1 MSSHQKSRRRQ
12 RPGGNVSSL
21 LLNILVGVLAGLM
34 TIGLILFAGYSV
46 LATQLP
52 DLDALNDI
60 HYQSPMRVYSR
71 DGLLIGEFGEKIRY
85 PITLDEVPKPM
96 VQAFLSAEDDRFFDH
111 PGFDYQ
117 GLLRA
122 SLTYVVTGEKRQGG
136 STITMQVARNF
147 FLSNEKTFL
156 RKIKEIMLAM
166 KIESEL
172 PKTRILELYLNKI
185 YLGNHAY
192 GVKAAAQIYYNK
204 PLEALDLSEIAMIAG
219 LPKAP
224 STFNPIVNPDRAMT
238 RRNYVIHRM
247 RELDYIDETQ
257 QKEALDQPNTA
268 RLHSHI
274 LDLDLPYIAEI
285 VRNQMFDQFGEE
297 AYNNGFRVKT
307 TVDSK
312 LQLLA
317 EDTLRKSLHQFDEH
331 RRFHTI
337 KEHAEIP
344 KNPGPADLDRALAPF
359 PKLGLTRPAL
369 ITSLKGGAA
378 EVYVGEGKKLT
389 LSAQELAWAHHWLD
403 NGSFKENDG
412 KAAKPLAVGD
422 ILRLRE
428 VDGKL
433 KLTQIPE
440 VGGALVS
447 MNANDGSVISIAGGY
462 DFHYSKFNRA
472 IQSKRQPG
480 SGFKPVVYAT
490 GLMEGMTP
498 SSIIVDAPVSFGSW
512 TPMNSTRRYYGPTPL
527 RQALTYSRNVV
538 AVRLLQKV
546 GINKAIRLA
555 TSIGFEPDEL
565 PRYLPLA
572 LGSGAASPLRMA
584 QLYAVFANGGFRID
598 PYFISE
604 VQTDSGRIL
613 YKATPPSACADCDP
627 KVPSGEGTAKRVLT
641 PQVHY
646 MMNSMLRD
654 VVMFGTARKA
664 LALNRPDVAGKTG
677 TTNKSYDAW
686 FNGYVPG
693 LVTIGW
699 FGFDAYKSLGHNQ
712 MGGDLALPMW
722 LKYMEVALKDVPV
735 REFPV
740 PDENADYR
748 RIKVG
753 TKSGTS
759 EPEYEFIQVKKGSPV
774 SAPVPR
780 HEEPTMESGRA
791 VSEEREPEEEVSN
804 TPPAPAE
811 RKGASGSR
819 DVESLF

>member
-1 MSSHQKSRRRQ
+1 MSSHQRTRRR
-12 RPGGNVSSL
+12 PKSGGHVSHL

-60 HYQSPMRVYSR
+60 HYQSPMRIYSR

-85 PITLDEVPKPM
+85 PVTLDEVPKPM

-166 KIESEL
+166 KIEAEL

-204 PLEALDLSEIAMIAG
+204 PLETLDLSEIAMIAG

-247 RELDYIDETQ
+247 RELNYIDEAQ
-257 QKEALDQPNTA
+257 QKVALDQPNTA
-268 RLHSHI
+268 HLHSHI

-285 VRNQMFDQFGEE
+285 VRNQMFEQFGDE

-307 TVDSK
+307 TVDSN

-331 RRFHTI
+331 RRFHAI

-344 KNPGPADLDRALAPF
+344 KNAQAADLDRALAPF

-369 ITSLKGGAA
+369 ITSLKGGSA
-378 EVYVGEGKKLT
+378 EVYLGEGKRIT
-389 LSAQELAWAHHWLD
+389 LSSQELSWAQHWLHD
-403 NGSFKENDG
+403 ASLKESDG
-412 KAAKPLAVGD
+412 KAPRPLAVGD
-422 ILRLRE
+422 ILRLRD
-428 VDGKL
+428 VDGRL

-440 VGGALVS
+440 VGGALIS
-447 MNANDGSVISIAGGY
+447 MNANDGAVISIAGGY

-490 GLMEGMTP
+490 ALMEGMTP
-498 SSIIVDAPVSFGSW
+498 SSVIVDAPVSFGSW

-584 QLYAVFANGGFRID
+584 QLYAVFSNGGFRID
-598 PYFISE
+598 PYFITE
-604 VQTDSGRIL
+604 VQTDSGRLL

-627 KVPSGEGTAKRVLT
+627 QVPAGEGTAKRVLT

-693 LVTIGW
+693 LVTVGW

-735 REFPV
+735 HEFPV

-748 RIKVG
+748 RVRVG
-753 TKSGTS
+753 TKSGSS
-759 EPEYEFIQVKKGSPV
+759 EPEYEFLQVKKGAQAPAPV
-774 SAPVPR
+774 SRNESPSAGSER
-780 HEEPTMESGRA
+780 GMAGSRGSREEQPATTESP
-791 VSEEREPEEEVSN
+791 SEK
-804 TPPAPAE
+804 
-811 RKGASGSR
+811 KGAAGSR

>member
-1 MSSHQKSRRRQ
+1 MMF
-12 RPGGNVSSL
+12 
-21 LLNILVGVLAGLM
+21 NILFGVLAGLM
-34 TIGLILFAGYSV
+34 TIGLILFAGYSIV
-46 LATQLP
+46 ATQLP

-60 HYQSPMRVYSR
+60 HYQSPMRIFSR

-85 PITLDEVPKPM
+85 PITLNEVPEPM

-122 SLTYVVTGEKRQGG
+122 SLTFVVTGEKRQGG

-166 KIESEL
+166 KIEAEL

-192 GVKAAAQIYYNK
+192 GVKAAAQVYYNK
-204 PLEALDLSEIAMIAG
+204 PLDQLDVSEIAMIAG

-224 STFNPIVNPDRAMT
+224 STFNPIVNPERAMT
-238 RRNYVIHRM
+238 RRNYVLHRM
-247 RELDYIDETQ
+247 HDLKYIDEGQ
-257 QKEALDQPNTA
+257 MKAALEQPNTA
-268 RLHSHI
+268 KLHGHV
-274 LDLDLPYIAEI
+274 LDLDLPYISEI
-285 VRNQMFDQFGEE
+285 IRSQMFEQFGDE

-307 TVDSK
+307 TIDSK

-317 EDTLRKSLHQFDEH
+317 EDILRKSLHQFDEH
-331 RRFHTI
+331 RRFRVI
-337 KEHAEIP
+337 KERAVIP
-344 KNPGPADLDRALAPF
+344 AGAVQSDWDKALAPF
-359 PKLGLTRPAL
+359 PKLGLTVPAL
-369 ITSLKGGAA
+369 VTSVKGGAA
-378 EVYVGEGKKLT
+378 EVYLGAGKKLSMT
-389 LSAQELAWAHHWLD
+389 AQDLSWANRWLNEGGLRD
-403 NGSFKENDG
+403 AEG
-412 KAAKPLAVGD
+412 KPPKPLIVGD

-428 VDGKL
+428 IDGKL
-433 KLTQIPE
+433 KLSQIPE

-447 MNANDGSVISIAGGY
+447 MNANDGAVISIAGGY

-480 SGFKPVVYAT
+480 SGFKPVIYSTA
-490 GLMEGMTP
+490 LMEGMTP
-498 SSIIVDAPVSFGSW
+498 SSIVVDAPISFGGW

-572 LGSGAASPLRMA
+572 LGSGAASPVRMA

-598 PYFISE
+598 PYFIAE
-604 VQTDSGRIL
+604 VLTDSGRTL
-613 YKATPPSACADCDP
+613 YKATPPTACPDCDP
-627 KVPSGEGTAKRVLT
+627 KIPAGEGTAKRVLT

-664 LALNRPDVAGKTG
+664 LSLNRTDVAGKTG

-686 FNGYVPG
+686 FNGYIPG
-693 LVTIGW
+693 LVTVGW

-722 LKYMEVALKDVPV
+722 LKYMEVAVKDIPV
-735 REFPV
+735 HEFPV
-740 PDENADYR
+740 PEEGPDYR
-748 RIKVG
+748 RIKAG
-753 TKSGTS
+753 LKSGTS
-759 EPEYEFIQVKKGSPV
+759 EPEYEFVLVKKGTLSQEPTSRRESGTTPDAAPLTTNEPKAEKPNEKEEQRPSPTPV
-774 SAPVPR
+774 REPVP
-780 HEEPTMESGRA
+780 S
-791 VSEEREPEEEVSN
+791 VKEEESQ
-804 TPPAPAE
+804 E
-811 RKGASGSR
+811 E
-819 DVESLF
+819 ESLF

>member
-1 MSSHQKSRRRQ
+1 ML
-12 RPGGNVSSL
+12 NL
-21 LLNILVGVLAGLM
+21 LFGVLAGLM
-34 TIGLILFAGYSV
+34 TIGLIIFAGYST
-46 LATQLP
+46 LALQLP
-52 DLDALNDI
+52 DLNALNDV

-122 SLTYVVTGEKRQGG
+122 SLTYLVTGQKRQGG

-166 KIESEL
+166 KIEAEL

-192 GVKAAAQIYYNK
+192 GIKAAAQIYYNK
-204 PLEALDLSEIAMIAG
+204 PLEALDLAEIAMIAG

-224 STFNPIVNPDRAMT
+224 STFNPIINPDRAMT
-238 RRNYVIHRM
+238 RRNYVINRM
-247 RELDYIDETQ
+247 RELNYIDDAQ
-257 QKEALDQPNTA
+257 RKVALEQPNTA
-268 RLHSHI
+268 KLHAHA
-274 LDLDLPYIAEI
+274 LDVDLPYIAEI
-285 VRNQMFDQFGEE
+285 VRNQMFEQFGEE
-297 AYNNGFRVKT
+297 AYNNGFKVKT

-317 EDTLRKSLHQFDEH
+317 EDTLRKSLHQFDER
-331 RRFHTI
+331 RRFRPI
-337 KEHAEIP
+337 REHAELP
-344 KNPGPADLDRALAPF
+344 KNATIADLDKALLAF
-359 PKLGLTRPAL
+359 PRLGLTQPAL
-369 ITSLKGGAA
+369 VTQIRGGGA
-378 EVYVGEGKKLT
+378 EVYWGEGKKT
-389 LSAQELAWAHHWLD
+389 VLSAQELTWANHGLND
-403 NGSFKENDG
+403 ASTQENES
-412 KAAKPLAVGD
+412 KTSKPLSVGD
-422 ILRLRE
+422 ILRFRDVE
-428 VDGKL
+428 GKL

-447 MNANDGSVISIAGGY
+447 VDANSGAVISIAGGY
-462 DFHYSKFNRA
+462 DFQYSKFNRA

-480 SGFKPVVYAT
+480 SGFKPVIYAT
-490 GLMEGMTP
+490 ALSEGMTP
-498 SSIIVDAPVSFGSW
+498 SSIIVDAPISFGSW
-512 TPMNSTRRYYGPTPL
+512 SPMNSTRRFYGPTPL
-527 RQALTYSRNVV
+527 RQALTHSRNVV

-546 GINKAIRLA
+546 GINKAIRMA

-584 QLYAVFANGGFRID
+584 QLYGVFANGGFRID
-598 PYFISE
+598 PYFIAE
-604 VQTDSGRIL
+604 VQTDSGRTL
-613 YKATPPSACADCDP
+613 YKATPPTACVDCEP
-627 KVPSGEGTAKRVLT
+627 TSTPGEGTARRVLT

-664 LALNRPDVAGKTG
+664 LALNRADVAGKTG

-693 LVTIGW
+693 LVTIAW
-699 FGFDAYKSLGHNQ
+699 FGYDAYKSLGHNQ

-735 REFPV
+735 HEFSV
-740 PDENADYR
+740 PEEGPDYR

-759 EPEYEFIQVKKGSPV
+759 EPEYEFLLVKKGALSQDLPPRKEATKDDKPAEPD
-774 SAPVPR
+774 SNDDGDAIPDDTPAP
-780 HEEPTMESGRA
+780 
-791 VSEEREPEEEVSN
+791 
-804 TPPAPAE
+804 TPPAKE
-811 RKGASGSR
+811 RKGNGASR
-819 DVESLF
+819 ESETVF

>member
-1 MSSHQKSRRRQ
+1 M
-12 RPGGNVSSL
+12 
-21 LLNILVGVLAGLM
+21 LNILFGVLAGLM
-34 TIGLILFAGYSV
+34 TIGLILFAGYSII
-46 LATQLP
+46 ASQLP

-60 HYQSPMRVYSR
+60 HYQSPMRIYSR

-166 KIESEL
+166 KIEAEL

-192 GVKAAAQIYYNK
+192 GVKAAAQVYYNK
-204 PLEALDLSEIAMIAG
+204 PLDQLDVAEIAMIAG

-224 STFNPIVNPDRAMT
+224 STFNPIVNPERAMT
-238 RRNYVIHRM
+238 RRNYVLHRM
-247 RELDYIDETQ
+247 RDLDYIDEGQ
-257 QKEALDQPNTA
+257 MKAALDLPNTA
-268 RLHSHI
+268 KLHGHI
-274 LDLDLPYIAEI
+274 LDLPLPYIAEI
-285 VRNQMFDQFGEE
+285 VRTQMFEQFGEE
-297 AYNNGFRVKT
+297 AYNNGFKVKT
-307 TVDSK
+307 TIDSK

-317 EDTLRKSLHQFDEH
+317 EDTLRKSLHQFDER
-331 RRFHTI
+331 RRFHAI
-337 KEHAEIP
+337 REHATL
-344 KNPGPADLDRALAPF
+344 KNGATQADWDKALAPF
-359 PKLGLTRPAL
+359 PKLGLTVPAL
-369 ITSLKGGAA
+369 ITGLKNGSA
-378 EVYVGEGKKLT
+378 EVYLGEGKKMT
-389 LSAQELAWAHHWLD
+389 LGPQDLAWANRGL
-403 NGSFKENDG
+403 SESEG
-412 KAAKPLAVGD
+412 KAAKTLSIGD

-428 VDGKL
+428 IEGKL

-447 MNANDGSVISIAGGY
+447 MNAYDGGVISIAGGY
-462 DFHYSKFNRA
+462 DFQYNKFNRA

-480 SGFKPVVYAT
+480 SGFKPVIYASA
-490 GLMEGMTP
+490 LMEGMTP
-498 SSIIVDAPVSFGSW
+498 SSIVVDAPISFGSW

-604 VQTDSGRIL
+604 VQTDSGRTL
-613 YKATPPSACADCDP
+613 YKATPPSACPDCDP
-627 KVPSGEGTAKRVLT
+627 QAPAGEGTAKRVLT

-654 VVMFGTARKA
+654 VVMYGTARKA
-664 LALNRPDVAGKTG
+664 LSLNRADVAGKTG

-693 LVTIGW
+693 LVTVGW

-735 REFPV
+735 HEFPV
-740 PDENADYR
+740 PDEGPDYR
-748 RIKVG
+748 RIRAG

-759 EPEYEFIQVKKGSPV
+759 EPEYEFIPVKKGSL
-774 SAPVPR
+774 SQ
-780 HEEPTMESGRA
+780 EPTSRRESTATEAEHQPAVIEHPAVDEQKAKPTVPQTRA
-791 VSEEREPEEEVSN
+791 PEPSVKEEESQ
-804 TPPAPAE
+804 E
-811 RKGASGSR
+811 E
-819 DVESLF
+819 ESLF

>member
-1 MSSHQKSRRRQ
+1 MF
-12 RPGGNVSSL
+12 
-21 LLNILVGVLAGLM
+21 NILFGVLAGLM
-34 TIGLILFAGYSV
+34 TIGLILFAGYSII
-46 LATQLP
+46 ATQLP

-60 HYQSPMRVYSR
+60 HYQSPMRIYSR

-166 KIESEL
+166 KIEAEL

-192 GVKAAAQIYYNK
+192 GVKAAAQVYYNK
-204 PLEALDLSEIAMIAG
+204 PLDQLDVAEIAMIAG

-224 STFNPIVNPDRAMT
+224 STFNPIVNPERAMT
-238 RRNYVIHRM
+238 RRNYVLHRM
-247 RELDYIDETQ
+247 RDLDYIDEGQ
-257 QKEALDQPNTA
+257 MKAALDLPNTA
-268 RLHSHI
+268 KLHGHI
-274 LDLDLPYIAEI
+274 LDLPLPYIAEI
-285 VRNQMFDQFGEE
+285 VRTQMFEQFGEE
-297 AYNNGFRVKT
+297 AYNNGFKVKT
-307 TVDSK
+307 TIDSK

-317 EDTLRKSLHQFDEH
+317 EETLRKSLHQFDEH

-337 KEHAEIP
+337 REHATL
-344 KNPGPADLDRALAPF
+344 KPGATQADWDKALEPF
-359 PKLGLTRPAL
+359 PKLGLTIPAL
-369 ITSLKGGAA
+369 ITGLKSGSA
-378 EVYVGEGKKLT
+378 EVYLGEGKKMT
-389 LSAQELAWAHHWLD
+389 LSPQDLAWANRGL
-403 NGSFKENDG
+403 NESEG
-412 KAAKPLAVGD
+412 KAAKALAIGD

-428 VDGKL
+428 IEGKL

-447 MNANDGSVISIAGGY
+447 MNAYDGGVISIAGGY
-462 DFHYSKFNRA
+462 DFHYNKFNRA

-480 SGFKPVVYAT
+480 SGFKPVIYASA
-490 GLMEGMTP
+490 LMEGMTP
-498 SSIIVDAPVSFGSW
+498 SSIVVDAPISFGSW

-604 VQTDSGRIL
+604 VQTDSGRTL
-613 YKATPPSACADCDP
+613 YKATPPSACPDCDP
-627 KVPSGEGTAKRVLT
+627 QATAGEGTAKRVLT

-654 VVMFGTARKA
+654 VVMYGTARKA
-664 LALNRPDVAGKTG
+664 LSLNRADVAGKTG

-693 LVTIGW
+693 LVTVGW

-735 REFPV
+735 HEFPV
-740 PDENADYR
+740 PDEGPDYR
-748 RIKVG
+748 RIKAG

-759 EPEYEFIQVKKGSPV
+759 EPEYEFIPVKKGSL
-774 SAPVPR
+774 SQ
-780 HEEPTMESGRA
+780 EPTSRRESTAPEAEQQQPVIEHPAEVEQQAKPTTPQTRA
-791 VSEEREPEEEVSN
+791 PEPSVKEEESQ
-804 TPPAPAE
+804 E
-811 RKGASGSR
+811 E
-819 DVESLF
+819 DSLF

>member
-1 MSSHQKSRRRQ
+1 MF
-12 RPGGNVSSL
+12 
-21 LLNILVGVLAGLM
+21 NILFGVLAGLM
-34 TIGLILFAGYSV
+34 TIGLILFAGYSIV
-46 LATQLP
+46 ATQLP

-60 HYQSPMRVYSR
+60 HYQSPMRIFSR

-85 PITLDEVPKPM
+85 PITLNEVPEPM

-122 SLTYVVTGEKRQGG
+122 SLTFVVTGEKRQGG

-166 KIESEL
+166 KIEAEL

-192 GVKAAAQIYYNK
+192 GVKAAAQVYYNK
-204 PLEALDLSEIAMIAG
+204 PLDQLDVSEIAMIAG

-224 STFNPIVNPDRAMT
+224 STFNPIVNPERAMT
-238 RRNYVIHRM
+238 RRNYVLHRM
-247 RELDYIDETQ
+247 HDLKYIDEGQ
-257 QKEALDQPNTA
+257 MKAALEQPNTA
-268 RLHSHI
+268 KLHGHV
-274 LDLDLPYIAEI
+274 LDLDLPYISEI
-285 VRNQMFDQFGEE
+285 IRSQMFEQFGDE

-307 TVDSK
+307 TIDSK

-317 EDTLRKSLHQFDEH
+317 EDILRKSLHQFDEH
-331 RRFHTI
+331 RRFRVI
-337 KEHAEIP
+337 KERAVIP
-344 KNPGPADLDRALAPF
+344 AGAVQSDWDKALAPF
-359 PKLGLTRPAL
+359 PKLGLTVPAL
-369 ITSLKGGAA
+369 VTSVKGGAA
-378 EVYVGEGKKLT
+378 EVYLGAGKKLSMT
-389 LSAQELAWAHHWLD
+389 AQDLSWANRWLNEGGLRD
-403 NGSFKENDG
+403 AEG
-412 KAAKPLAVGD
+412 KPPKPLVVGD

-428 VDGKL
+428 IDGKL
-433 KLTQIPE
+433 KLSQIPE

-447 MNANDGSVISIAGGY
+447 MNANDGAVISIAGGY

-480 SGFKPVVYAT
+480 SGFKPVIYSTA
-490 GLMEGMTP
+490 LMEGMTP
-498 SSIIVDAPVSFGSW
+498 SSIVVDAPISFGGW

-572 LGSGAASPLRMA
+572 LGSGAASPVRMA

-598 PYFISE
+598 PYFIAE
-604 VQTDSGRIL
+604 VLTDSGRTL
-613 YKATPPSACADCDP
+613 YKATPPTACPDCDP
-627 KVPSGEGTAKRVLT
+627 KIPAGEGTAKRVLT

-664 LALNRPDVAGKTG
+664 LSLNRTDVAGKTG

-686 FNGYVPG
+686 FNGYIPG
-693 LVTIGW
+693 LVTVGW

-722 LKYMEVALKDVPV
+722 LKYMEVAVKDIPV
-735 REFPV
+735 HEFPV
-740 PDENADYR
+740 PEEGPDYR
-748 RIKVG
+748 RIKAG
-753 TKSGTS
+753 LKSGTS
-759 EPEYEFIQVKKGSPV
+759 EPEYEFVLVKKGTLSQEPTSRRESGATPDAAPLTTNQPKAEKPNEKEEQRPSPTPV
-774 SAPVPR
+774 REPVP
-780 HEEPTMESGRA
+780 S
-791 VSEEREPEEEVSN
+791 VKEEESQ
-804 TPPAPAE
+804 E
-811 RKGASGSR
+811 E
-819 DVESLF
+819 ESLF

>member
-1 MSSHQKSRRRQ
+1 
-12 RPGGNVSSL
+12 
-21 LLNILVGVLAGLM
+21 M

-60 HYQSPMRVYSR
+60 HYQSPMRIYSR

-85 PITLDEVPKPM
+85 PVTLDEVPKPM

-166 KIESEL
+166 KIEAEL

-204 PLEALDLSEIAMIAG
+204 PLETLDLSEIAMIAG

-247 RELDYIDETQ
+247 RELNYIDEAQ
-257 QKEALDQPNTA
+257 QKVALDQPNTA
-268 RLHSHI
+268 HLHSHI

-285 VRNQMFDQFGEE
+285 VRNQMFEQFGDE

-307 TVDSK
+307 TVDSN

-331 RRFHTI
+331 RRFHAI

-344 KNPGPADLDRALAPF
+344 KNAQPADLDRALAPF

-369 ITSLKGGAA
+369 ITSLKGGSA
-378 EVYVGEGKKLT
+378 EVYLGEGKKIT
-389 LSAQELAWAHHWLD
+389 LSSQELSWAQHWLHD
-403 NGSFKENDG
+403 ASLKESDG
-412 KAAKPLAVGD
+412 KAPRPLAVGD
-422 ILRLRE
+422 ILRLRD
-428 VDGKL
+428 VDGRL

-440 VGGALVS
+440 VGGALIS
-447 MNANDGSVISIAGGY
+447 MNANDGAVISIAGGY

-490 GLMEGMTP
+490 ALMEGMTP
-498 SSIIVDAPVSFGSW
+498 SSVIVDAPVSFGSW

-598 PYFISE
+598 PYFITE
-604 VQTDSGRIL
+604 VQTDSGRLL

-627 KVPSGEGTAKRVLT
+627 QVPAGEGTAKRVLT

-693 LVTIGW
+693 LVTVGW

-735 REFPV
+735 HEFPV

-748 RIKVG
+748 RVRVG
-753 TKSGTS
+753 TKSGSS
-759 EPEYEFIQVKKGSPV
+759 EPEYEFLQVKKGAQAPAPV
-774 SAPVPR
+774 SRNEAPTAGSERGMAEPR
-780 HEEPTMESGRA
+780 GSRAEQPATTESP
-791 VSEEREPEEEVSN
+791 SEK
-804 TPPAPAE
+804 
-811 RKGASGSR
+811 KGAAGSR

>member
-1 MSSHQKSRRRQ
+1 MF
-12 RPGGNVSSL
+12 
-21 LLNILVGVLAGLM
+21 NILFGVLAGLM
-34 TIGLILFAGYSV
+34 TIGLILFAGYSIV
-46 LATQLP
+46 ATQLP

-60 HYQSPMRVYSR
+60 HYQSPMRIFSR

-85 PITLDEVPKPM
+85 PITLNEVPEPM

-122 SLTYVVTGEKRQGG
+122 SLTFVVTGEKRQGG

-166 KIESEL
+166 KIEAEL

-192 GVKAAAQIYYNK
+192 GVKAAAQVYYNK
-204 PLEALDLSEIAMIAG
+204 PLDQLDVSEIAMIAG

-224 STFNPIVNPDRAMT
+224 STFNPIVNPERAMT
-238 RRNYVIHRM
+238 RRNYVLHRM
-247 RELDYIDETQ
+247 HDLKYIDEGQ
-257 QKEALDQPNTA
+257 MKAALEQPNTA
-268 RLHSHI
+268 KLHGHV
-274 LDLDLPYIAEI
+274 LDLDLPYISEI
-285 VRNQMFDQFGEE
+285 IRSQMFEQFGDE

-307 TVDSK
+307 TIDSK

-317 EDTLRKSLHQFDEH
+317 EDILRKSLHQFDEH
-331 RRFHTI
+331 RRFRVI
-337 KEHAEIP
+337 KERAVIP
-344 KNPGPADLDRALAPF
+344 AGAVQSDWDKALAPF
-359 PKLGLTRPAL
+359 PKLGLTVPAL
-369 ITSLKGGAA
+369 VTSVKGGAA
-378 EVYVGEGKKLT
+378 EVYLGAGKKLSMT
-389 LSAQELAWAHHWLD
+389 AQDLSWANRWLNEGGLRD
-403 NGSFKENDG
+403 AEG
-412 KAAKPLAVGD
+412 KPPKPLIVGD

-428 VDGKL
+428 IDGKL
-433 KLTQIPE
+433 KLSQIPE

-447 MNANDGSVISIAGGY
+447 MNANDGAVISIAGGY

-480 SGFKPVVYAT
+480 SGFKPVIYSTA
-490 GLMEGMTP
+490 LMEGMTP
-498 SSIIVDAPVSFGSW
+498 SSIVVDAPISFGGW

-572 LGSGAASPLRMA
+572 LGSGAASPVRMA

-598 PYFISE
+598 PYFIAE
-604 VQTDSGRIL
+604 VLTDSGRTL
-613 YKATPPSACADCDP
+613 YKATPPTACPDCDP
-627 KVPSGEGTAKRVLT
+627 KIPAGEGTAKRVLT

-664 LALNRPDVAGKTG
+664 LSLNRTDVAGKTG

-686 FNGYVPG
+686 FNGYIPG
-693 LVTIGW
+693 LVTVGW

-722 LKYMEVALKDVPV
+722 LKYMEVAVKDIPV
-735 REFPV
+735 HEFPV
-740 PDENADYR
+740 PEEGPDYR
-748 RIKVG
+748 RIKAG
-753 TKSGTS
+753 LKSGTS
-759 EPEYEFIQVKKGSPV
+759 EPEYEFVLVKKGTLSQEPTSRRESGATPDAAPLTTNEPKAEKPNEKEEQRPSPTPV
-774 SAPVPR
+774 REPVP
-780 HEEPTMESGRA
+780 S
-791 VSEEREPEEEVSN
+791 VKEEESQ
-804 TPPAPAE
+804 E
-811 RKGASGSR
+811 E
-819 DVESLF
+819 ESLF

>member
-1 MSSHQKSRRRQ
+1 
-12 RPGGNVSSL
+12 
-21 LLNILVGVLAGLM
+21 M

-60 HYQSPMRVYSR
+60 HYQSPMRVFSR

-85 PITLDEVPKPM
+85 PVTLDEVPKPM
-96 VQAFLSAEDDRFFDH
+96 IQAFLSAEDDRFFDH

-122 SLTYVVTGEKRQGG
+122 SLTYVLTGEKRQGG

-166 KIESEL
+166 KIEAEL

-204 PLEALDLSEIAMIAG
+204 PLEALDLAETAMIAG

-238 RRNYVIHRM
+238 RRNYVIRRM
-247 RELDYIDETQ
+247 RELNYIDDAQ
-257 QKEALDQPNTA
+257 QKVALEQPNAA
-268 RLHSHI
+268 RLHSHA

-285 VRNQMFDQFGEE
+285 VRSQMFDQFGEE
-297 AYNNGFRVKT
+297 AYNNGFKVKT

-317 EDTLRKSLHQFDEH
+317 EDTLRRSLHQFDEH
-331 RRFHTI
+331 RRFHAI
-337 KEHAEIP
+337 KEHAELP
-344 KNPGPADLDRALAPF
+344 KNPTVADLDRALVPF

-369 ITSLKGGAA
+369 ITSLKGGSA
-378 EVYVGEGKKLT
+378 EIYLGEGKRQS
-389 LSAQELAWAHHWLD
+389 LSAQELAWAHNWLD
-403 NGSFKENDG
+403 NTSLKERDG
-412 KAAKPLAVGD
+412 KAPKPLVVGD
-422 ILRLRE
+422 VLRLRE

-498 SSIIVDAPVSFGSW
+498 SSIIVDAPVSFGNW

-584 QLYAVFANGGFRID
+584 QLYAVFANGGFRVD

-627 KVPSGEGTAKRVLT
+627 KSPQGEGTAKRVLT

-654 VVMFGTARKA
+654 VVMYGTARKA

-722 LKYMEVALKDVPV
+722 LKYMEVALKDMPV
-735 REFPV
+735 HEFPV
-740 PDENADYR
+740 PEENADYR

-753 TKSGTS
+753 NKSGTS
-759 EPEYEFIQVKKGSPV
+759 EPEYEFIQVKKGAPV
-774 SAPVPR
+774 SAPAPR
-780 HEEPTMESGRA
+780 HQDPAPEPQTGLP
-791 VSEEREPEEEVSN
+791 EERESEEEPSAI
-804 TPPAPAE
+804 TPSPSVQK
-811 RKGASGSR
+811 RDNGSR
-819 DVESLF
+819 DEESLF

>member
-1 MSSHQKSRRRQ
+1 VSSHQNSRRRP
-12 RPGGNVSSL
+12 RSGGNVSDL

-85 PITLDEVPKPM
+85 PVTLDEVPKPM

-122 SLTYVVTGEKRQGG
+122 SLTYVITGEKRQGG

-166 KIESEL
+166 KIEAEL

-204 PLEALDLSEIAMIAG
+204 PLEALDLSEITMIAG

-247 RELDYIDETQ
+247 RELGYIDEKQ
-257 QKEALDQPNTA
+257 QKSALEQPNTA

-285 VRNQMFDQFGEE
+285 VRNQMFEQFGEE
-297 AYNNGFRVKT
+297 AYNNGFRVMT
-307 TVDSK
+307 TIDSK

-331 RRFHTI
+331 RRFHAI
-337 KEHAEIP
+337 KEHAVVP
-344 KNPGPADLDRALAPF
+344 KNAGAADLDRALAPF
-359 PKLGLTRPAL
+359 LKLGLTRPAL
-369 ITSLKGGAA
+369 ITNLKGGSA
-378 EVYVGEGKKLT
+378 EVYLGEGKRLT
-389 LSAQELAWAHHWLD
+389 LSAQDLSWAHHWLND
-403 NGSFKENDG
+403 GSLKESDG
-412 KAAKPLAVGD
+412 KAPKPLAVGD

-428 VDGKL
+428 VDGRL

-490 GLMEGMTP
+490 ALMEGMTP

-555 TSIGFEPDEL
+555 TSIGFEADEL

-598 PYFISE
+598 PYFITE
-604 VQTDSGRIL
+604 VQTDSGRTL

-627 KVPSGEGTAKRVLT
+627 QVPAGEATAKRVLT

-654 VVMFGTARKA
+654 VVMYGTARKA

-735 REFPV
+735 HEFPV

-748 RIKVG
+748 RVKVG

-759 EPEYEFIQVKKGSPV
+759 EPEYEFIQVKKG
-774 SAPVPR
+774 A
-780 HEEPTMESGRA
+780 
-791 VSEEREPEEEVSN
+791 
-804 TPPAPAE
+804 TPPAPVSRREEPVAGSEPEMSESRGSREESQARTQGPSE
-811 RKGASGSR
+811 RKGASSSR
-819 DVESLF
+819 EVESLF

>member
-1 MSSHQKSRRRQ
+1 MSSHQRTRRR
-12 RPGGNVSSL
+12 PKSGGHVSHL

-60 HYQSPMRVYSR
+60 HYQSPMRIYSR

-85 PITLDEVPKPM
+85 PVTLDEVPKPM

-166 KIESEL
+166 KIEAEL

-204 PLEALDLSEIAMIAG
+204 PLETLDLAEIAMIAG

-247 RELDYIDETQ
+247 RELNYIDEAQ
-257 QKEALDQPNTA
+257 QKVALDQPNTA

-285 VRNQMFDQFGEE
+285 VRNQMFEQFGDE

-307 TVDSK
+307 TVDSN

-331 RRFHTI
+331 RRFHAI
-337 KEHAEIP
+337 KEHAVIP
-344 KNPGPADLDRALAPF
+344 KNAQPADLDRALAPF

-369 ITSLKGGAA
+369 ITSLKGGSA
-378 EVYVGEGKKLT
+378 EVYLGEGKKIT
-389 LSAQELAWAHHWLD
+389 LSSQELSWAQHWLQD
-403 NGSFKENDG
+403 ASLKESDG
-412 KAAKPLAVGD
+412 KAPRPLAIGD
-422 ILRLRE
+422 ILRLRD
-428 VDGKL
+428 VDGRL

-447 MNANDGSVISIAGGY
+447 MNANDGAVISIAGGY

-490 GLMEGMTP
+490 ALMEGMTP

-598 PYFISE
+598 PYFITE
-604 VQTDSGRIL
+604 VQTDSGRLL

-627 KVPSGEGTAKRVLT
+627 QIPAGEGTAKRVLT

-693 LVTIGW
+693 LVTVGW

-735 REFPV
+735 HEFPV

-748 RIKVG
+748 RVRVG
-753 TKSGTS
+753 TKSGSS
-759 EPEYEFIQVKKGSPV
+759 EPEYEFLQVKKGAQAPAPV
-774 SAPVPR
+774 SRNEAPTAGSERGMAEPR
-780 HEEPTMESGRA
+780 GSRAEQPATTESPL
-791 VSEEREPEEEVSN
+791 EK
-804 TPPAPAE
+804 
-811 RKGASGSR
+811 KGAAGTR